1 MRTSKVS
8 GTALLV
14 AGLVLGPSTGAHAL
28 LMNGGFESVDDRIG
42 LANGN
47 ALNNLGGSSPT
58 WDVFQSLPGGWSSLA
73 GDPGI
78 EVQFDGTVV
87 TAHEGNHYVELDS
100 HPGPGSNSAMQQEI
114 ALAAGSYQLS
124 FYYRPR
130 TGNAG
135 SDNRIDVS
143 VFNGASVDLTVD
155 FTTAD
160 FDEWR
165 EFSLDFDAG
174 DGNYIVQFA
183 ANGLENTLGGF
194 IDDVRLTRVPAPT
207 TLALLGLGLAGL
219 AFGLRR
225 R

>member
-1 MRTSKVS
+1 MPP
-8 GTALLV
+8 AI
-14 AGLVLGPSTGAHAL
+14 
-28 LMNGGFESVDDRIG
+28 D
-42 LANGN
+42 
-47 ALNNLGGSSPT
+47 
-58 WDVFQSLPGGWSSLA
+58 
-73 GDPGI
+73 
-78 EVQFDGTVV
+78 
-87 TAHEGNHYVELDS
+87 
-100 HPGPGSNSAMQQEI
+100 
-114 ALAAGSYQLS
+114 AAGPC
-124 FYYRPR
+124 PR
-130 TGNAG
+130 SAGAG

-165 EFSLDFDAG
+165 EFSLDFDVG